1 MFITCLDVFLW
12 ISMNGN
18 ELDSSSNGYLKSNNG
33 SILKTMNGK
42 EL

>member
-1 MFITCLDVFLW
+1 
-12 ISMNGN
+12 MNG
-18 ELDSSSNGYLKSNNG
+18 DSVKNNSNGYLKSNNG